1 MHVDE
6 HMAKGI
12 RQCVPRS
19 LVVLHSNSFFF
30 DLELFTDNTQPL
42 K

>member
-19 LVVLHSNSFFF
+19 LVVLHSNFFF
-30 DLELFTDNTQPL
+30 FF
-42 K
+42 

>member
-30 DLELFTDNTQPL
+30 LTWNCLQIIPSR
-42 K
+42 